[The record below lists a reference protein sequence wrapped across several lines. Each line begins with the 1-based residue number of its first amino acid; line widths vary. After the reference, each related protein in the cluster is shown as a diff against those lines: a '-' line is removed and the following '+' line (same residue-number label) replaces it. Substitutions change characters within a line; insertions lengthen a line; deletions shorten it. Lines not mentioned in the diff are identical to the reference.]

1 MGRQAH
7 IRMNAEPI
15 DIGATPRGWFR
26 LLGFSTA
33 TPGSVGF
40 PGVRPPGRCA
50 RALRGH
56 IARRAMAYFASADP
70 RFRRRLR
77 RRFLSSSIAPAC
89 GGIPFR
95 RRRRRP
101 GHPVHARDR
110 SAGFLLP
117 GRRIL
122 RPVRERGHAGGA
134 TTLQNTNRST
144 VTVYYRFHAYAG
156 QQLEVIHYPVRRC
169 EWVIVRTPR
178 GTSLKIPQWMV
189 QPSASEIVISPH
201 AILSTNC
208 LARLMELVP
217 GPDLKEPSATVPE
230 TEQEGQSA
238 TASTQSRQRGEHRAG
253 SNRRKATGRAH
264 GEGDARG
271 SSRKGDR

>member
-1 MGRQAH
+1 MA
-7 IRMNAEPI
+7 AC
-15 DIGATPRGWFR
+15 
-26 LLGFSTA
+26 
-33 TPGSVGF
+33 PGSGPRRFSKAGIRCANACTKSATSAFSGGRKGKNSGF
-40 PGVRPPGRCA
+40 PSSPGACTHRLPA
-50 RALRGH
+50 RGSEH
-56 IARRAMAYFASADP
+56 
-70 RFRRRLR
+70 
-77 RRFLSSSIAPAC
+77 
-89 GGIPFR
+89 
-95 RRRRRP
+95 
-101 GHPVHARDR
+101 
-110 SAGFLLP
+110 
-117 GRRIL
+117 
-122 RPVRERGHAGGA
+122 EA

-156 QQLEVIHYPVRRC
+156 QELEVIHYPVRRC